1 MARRAAAS
9 RSAVELG
16 SARCRRA
23 ITRTP
28 SSIRGPSQPRVSTV
42 TSCPRRTRAAPMVI
56 VYVPIPPPL
65 VFEGCSREINAMRIH
80 GSVSRR
86 RKLPR

>member
-1 MARRAAAS
+1 
-9 RSAVELG
+9 
-16 SARCRRA
+16 
-23 ITRTP
+23 
-28 SSIRGPSQPRVSTV
+28 
-42 TSCPRRTRAAPMVI
+42 MVI